1 MGQSGAA
8 RSSGMGVWGLRPPQE
23 GMDSGFRRND
33 ESDEKELEVEQ
44 MEQTEQTQGERL
56 AAVLRR
62 IAGVETRERPPADD
76 LRARID
82 YLERDGGEMRTRV
95 NGLFFGLIALA
106 AGELLMRALAG

>member
-1 MGQSGAA
+1 
-8 RSSGMGVWGLRPPQE
+8 
-23 GMDSGFRRND
+23 
-33 ESDEKELEVEQ
+33 
-44 MEQTEQTQGERL
+44 MEQTERTGQGEQTQGARL

-62 IAGVETRERPPADD
+62 IAGVDTRERPPADD

-106 AGELLMRALAG
+106 AGELLLRALAG

>member
-1 MGQSGAA
+1 MGQSRAQRVLIRDGGVGGAA
-8 RSSGMGVWGLRPPQE
+8 PYRTAEQAGSTQM
-23 GMDSGFRRND
+23 
-33 ESDEKELEVEQ
+33 EVER

-56 AAVLRR
+56 ANVLRR

-82 YLERDGGEMRTRV
+82 YLERDGSEMRTRI

>member
-1 MGQSGAA
+1 M
-8 RSSGMGVWGLRPPQE
+8 
-23 GMDSGFRRND
+23 
-33 ESDEKELEVEQ
+33 EVEQ
-44 MEQTEQTQGERL
+44 MEQTEQREQTPLSPGRASMPTGERL

-62 IAGVETRERPPADD
+62 IAGVEARERPPADD